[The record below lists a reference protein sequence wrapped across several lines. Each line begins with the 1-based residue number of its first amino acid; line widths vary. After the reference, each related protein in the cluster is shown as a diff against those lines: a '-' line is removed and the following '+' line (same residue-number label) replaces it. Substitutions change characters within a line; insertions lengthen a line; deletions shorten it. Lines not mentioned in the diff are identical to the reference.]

1 MNPPPAIFC
10 IGRNYAAHA
19 AEMQSAPPERP
30 TVFMKNPASVIG
42 PQDDIVIPP
51 ICHEHG
57 PQVDFE
63 GELAAIIGRDAK
75 DVLEHEAIDF
85 VSGWAVANDVSARWW
100 QKKGSGGQWIRGK
113 SFDTFCPMSL
123 AVSAAD
129 IQDPQALV
137 ITTTVSGEVMQ
148 EGSTADMIF
157 SVAGLIAELSRGLT
171 LQAGT
176 VILTGTPSGVGAAR
190 TPPRFLEDGDIV
202 EIAIEGIGALRNTV
216 RDPHAG

>member
-63 GELAAIIGRDAK
+63 GELAAIIGRDCR
-75 DVLEHEAIDF
+75 DVDESNALDF
-85 VSGWAVANDVSARWW
+85 VFGWSVANDISARWW
-100 QKKGSGGQWIRGK
+100 QKEGSGGQWIRGK
-113 SFDTFCPMSL
+113 SFDTFCPITPPVPASS
-123 AVSAAD
+123 VS
-129 IQDPQALV
+129 DPQNLQLE
-137 ITTTVSGEVMQ
+137 TRLNGELMQ
-148 EGSTADMIF
+148 QANTADMIF
-157 SVAGLIAELSRGLT
+157 PVALLIAELSRGTT
-171 LQAGT
+171 LLQGT

-190 TPPRFLEDGDIV
+190 TPPRFLREGDVV
-202 EIAIEGIGALRNTV
+202 EVTIEGIGTLCNPV
-216 RDPHAG
+216 R

>member
-63 GELAAIIGRDAK
+63 GELAAIIGRDCR
-75 DVLEHEAIDF
+75 DVDESNALDF
-85 VSGWAVANDVSARWW
+85 VFGWSVANDISARWW
-100 QKKGSGGQWIRGK
+100 QKEGSGGQWIRGK
-113 SFDTFCPMSL
+113 SFDTFCPITPPVPASS
-123 AVSAAD
+123 VS
-129 IQDPQALV
+129 DPQNLQLE
-137 ITTTVSGEVMQ
+137 TRLNGELMQ
-148 EGSTADMIF
+148 QANTADMIF
-157 SVAGLIAELSRGLT
+157 PVALLIAELSRGTT
-171 LQAGT
+171 LLQGT

-190 TPPRFLEDGDIV
+190 TPPQFLREGDVVEVTIED
-202 EIAIEGIGALRNTV
+202 IGTLCNPV
-216 RDPHAG
+216 R

>member
-1 MNPPPAIFC
+1 MNHPPAIFC

-63 GELAAIIGRDAK
+63 GELAAIIGRDCR
-75 DVLEHEAIDF
+75 DVDESNALDF
-85 VSGWAVANDVSARWW
+85 VFGWSVANDISARWW
-100 QKKGSGGQWIRGK
+100 QKEGSGGQWIRGK
-113 SFDTFCPMSL
+113 SFDTFCPITPPVPASS
-123 AVSAAD
+123 VS
-129 IQDPQALV
+129 DPQNLQLE
-137 ITTTVSGEVMQ
+137 TRLNGELMQ
-148 EGSTADMIF
+148 QANTADMIF
-157 SVAGLIAELSRGLT
+157 PVALLIAELSRGTT
-171 LQAGT
+171 LLQGT

-190 TPPRFLEDGDIV
+190 TPPQFLREGDVVEVTIED
-202 EIAIEGIGALRNTV
+202 IGTLCNPV
-216 RDPHAG
+216 R